1 MTRRMVTIDGNTA
14 ASHVAHA
21 TNEVIAIYPIT
32 PSSPMGEM
40 SDAKT
45 AKGEPN
51 IWGTIPSVTEM
62 QSEGGAAGAVHGAL
76 AAGALT
82 TTFTASQGL
91 LLMIPNMYKIAGE
104 LLPTVFHISARSL
117 ACQALSIFG
126 DHSDV
131 TTCRETGF
139 AMLCSSNIQEI
150 MDFALIAQQATL
162 ASRVPFLHFFDGFR
176 NSHEIQKVEELTL
189 DDMRAMIDDDLVAA
203 HKARALS
210 PDHPQIGG
218 TAQNPDVYFQGRETV
233 NKFYLA
239 TPKIVQDTMDKFAKL
254 VGRQYKLFDY
264 FGAPDAEKVI
274 IIMGSGADTVHE
286 TTEYLASQG
295 EKVGV
300 LKVRLFRPF
309 SIQHF
314 VDALPKTATKFAVL
328 DRTKEPGA
336 IGEPLYLDIR
346 TAVGEAM
353 ADGLLSYDGYPVIV
367 GGRYGLGSKEFT
379 PAMVKA
385 TFDNLDNAKPKRSFT
400 VGITDDV
407 TNTSLDVDASF
418 EIPTD
423 GQYSAMFYGLGS
435 DGTVGANKN
444 SIKIIGENTDNY
456 AQGYFVYDSKKAGAV
471 TISHLRFG
479 KNLIRRPYLIDKA
492 DFVAC
497 HNPSF
502 LEKYDM
508 LGSAKEGATF
518 LLTTSHSADEVW
530 DTLPKEMQQQM
541 IDKKMKFYV
550 IDAISL
556 AEELGLGARINVIM
570 QTAFFKISGIIPAD
584 QAVKAIKDAIQ
595 KTYGKKGEKIVAMN
609 NEAVDKSLD
618 RICEVTVPT
627 AVTSTWSRP
636 PAVPADAPQFIQ
648 EVTGELMAMRGDAV
662 PVSKMPCDGKY
673 PTGTTKYEKRNI
685 AVHIPQWDPKVC
697 LQCGMCSLVC
707 PHAAIRVKA
716 YDAKYANGEAPD
728 GFLSIDAKGKD
739 FGGMK
744 FTVQIAPEDCTGCGA
759 CVETCPGRERDA
771 EKKPTGRKAI
781 NMELQEPIRDRE
793 RVCYDYFLSI
803 PNTER
808 SLFKANTVKGSQLI
822 EPLFEYSGACAGCGE
837 TAYVKLLTQLFGDRA
852 LIGNATGCS
861 SIYGGNLPT
870 TPYTTRADGR
880 GPSWSNS
887 LFEDNAEFAM
897 GMRLSVN
904 KFRELALELLDKA
917 ATQGCVD
924 KALAADVQ
932 AGVLANDP
940 DQEAIEALRG
950 KVDQVK
956 AQATKSDCADCKRL
970 LTVADYLVRKS
981 VWALG
986 GDGWAYDIGYGG
998 VDHVLASGA
1007 DVNVLV
1013 LDTEV
1018 YSNTGGQM
1026 SKSTPRA
1033 AVAKFAAGGKPAP
1046 KKDMGLLAMTYGNI
1060 YVAKVA
1066 LGANPAQVVKA
1077 FVEAE
1082 AYPGPALIQAY
1093 THCIAHGI
1101 NMTTGLNEQKKA
1113 VACGHWPLYRFDPR
1127 LKEQGKNP
1135 LQLDSK
1141 APTVDFEEY
1150 AYGENRYR
1158 SLKQSKPEMA
1168 AELMKLATK
1177 DAAER
1182 YALMQQLAALKCEQ
1196 CQ

>member
-14 ASHVAHA
+14 AAHVAHA

-51 IWGTIPSVTEM
+51 IWGSVPSVTEM

-176 NSHEIQKVEELTL
+176 NSHEIQKVEELTY
-189 DDMRAMIDDDLVAA
+189 DDMRAVIDDELVAA
-203 HKARALS
+203 HKARALT
-210 PDHPQIGG
+210 PDRPMVGG

-233 NKFYLA
+233 NKFYLV
-239 TPKIVQDTMDKFAKL
+239 TPKIVQETMDKFAQV

-274 IIMGSGADTVHE
+274 IIMGSGADTAHE
-286 TTEYLASQG
+286 TAEYLASKG

-300 LKVRLFRPF
+300 MKVRLYRPF
-309 SIQHF
+309 SIEHF
-314 VDALPKTATKFAVL
+314 VAALPKTATKFAVL

-353 ADGLLSYDGYPVIV
+353 ADGLLSYDGYPTIV

-385 TFDNLDNAKPKRSFT
+385 VYDNLDQAKPKRSFT
-400 VGITDDV
+400 VGIVDDV
-407 TNTSLDVDASF
+407 TNTSLDVDSAF
-418 EIPTD
+418 ELPAD
-423 GQYSAMFYGLGS
+423 GQYAAMFYGLGS

-502 LEKYDM
+502 LEKYDL
-508 LGSAKEGATF
+508 LGSAKDGATF
-518 LLTTSHSADEVW
+518 LLTTSHKPEEAW

-570 QTAFFKISGIIPAD
+570 QTAFFKISDIIPEAD
-584 QAVKAIKDAIQ
+584 AVKAIKDAIY
-595 KTYGKKGEKIVAMN
+595 KTYGKKGEKIVKMN
-609 NEAVDKSLD
+609 NDAVDQSVD
-618 RICEVTVPT
+618 RICEVKVPDK
-627 AVTSTWSRP
+627 VTSSWSRP
-636 PAVPADAPQFIQ
+636 PVVPADAPEFVQT
-648 EVTGELMAMRGDAV
+648 VTAELMARRGDDL
-662 PVSKMPCDGKY
+662 PVSKMPVDGKFI
-673 PTGTTKYEKRNI
+673 TGTTKYEKRNI
-685 AVHIPQWDPKVC
+685 AVHIPVWQSGVC

-716 YDAKYANGEAPD
+716 YDAKYANGEAPE
-728 GFLSIDAKGKD
+728 GFKSIDAKGKD

-744 FTVQIAPEDCTGCGA
+744 FTVQVAPEDCTGCGA
-759 CVETCPGRERDA
+759 CVQTCPGRERD
-771 EKKPTGRKAI
+771 ENKQPTGRKAI
-781 NMELQEPIRDRE
+781 NMELQEPIRDVE
-793 RVCYDYFLSI
+793 RANYDHFLSI
-803 PNTER
+803 PLTDR
-808 SLFKANTVKGSQLI
+808 SLFKTNTVKGSQLL

-837 TAYVKLLTQLFGDRA
+837 TAYVKLLSQLFGDRA

-880 GPSWSNS
+880 GPAWSNS

-897 GMRLSVN
+897 GMRLSVD
-904 KFRELALELLDKA
+904 KLRQLALELLDQVAEK
-917 ATQGCVD
+917 GCVD
-924 KALAADVQ
+924 KALAAEVKAATLADSPEQDV
-932 AGVLANDP
+932 
-940 DQEAIEALRG
+940 IEAQRG
-950 KVDQVK
+950 RVEQLKE
-956 AQATKSDCADCKRL
+956 QATKSDCPECKRL

-998 VDHVLASGA
+998 LDHVLASGA
-1007 DVNVLV
+1007 NVNVLV

-1033 AVAKFAAGGKPAP
+1033 AVAKFAAAGKPAP

-1066 LGANPAQVVKA
+1066 LGANPAQVVRA

-1082 AYPGPALIQAY
+1082 AYPGPSLILAY

-1101 NMTTGLNEQKKA
+1101 NMTTGTEEQKKA

-1127 LKEQGKNP
+1127 LKEAGKNP

-1141 APTVDFEEY
+1141 TPTMSFEEY

-1158 SLKQSKPEMA
+1158 SLKQSQPDA
-1168 AELMKLATK
+1168 AAKLMKLANG
-1177 DAAER
+1177 DAASR
-1182 YALMQQLAALKCEQ
+1182 YTLMEQLAKLSCEQ
-1196 CQ
+1196 G